1 MKSKKKIARTHTY
14 AQHLLYAVDCAMC
27 LPSIITFPIH
37 RSCAWEKA
45 GLSHFI
51 ASKSFYHCNWPN
63 SRIFLLFKTANL
75 NFLRRPLLVFHTKVC
90 NLIVFGMCCLLY
102 FLFYLFWGKV
112 SCSPGRLFNSIVE
125 DDSLPL
131 PPTELGFQV
140 LLSHPS
146 PLMLCWGL
154 YQGFVHSR
162 WAVFQLSHIPS
173 PRLLFYML
181 MKILCY

>member
-1 MKSKKKIARTHTY
+1 MPNIYCMLWTVPCAIQASLHFPFTTPVHERK
-14 AQHLLYAVDCAMC
+14 QDC
-27 LPSIITFPIH
+27 LTSVPPSLFITATDQTVGF
-37 RSCAWEKA
+37 S
-45 GLSHFI
+45 
-51 ASKSFYHCNWPN
+51 
-63 SRIFLLFKTANL
+63 TANL
-75 NFLRRPLLVFHTKVC
+75 NFLRRPLLVFHTRVC
-90 NLIVFGMCCLLY
+90 NLLVFGMCCLLY

-140 LLSHPS
+140 LLSHHS
-146 PLMLCWGL
+146 PLLLCWGL

-181 MKILCY
+181 LKILCY